1 MCFVDE
7 IRKNFRQSL
16 TDQFQI
22 VKGAWGRHKKST
34 QSLVVSIIYVSI
46 LKNRIT
52 LKIIVF
58 RSLDWQFCTSY
69 RNHTL
74 NSRRHWSTPPIY
86 SLPLIFPYLLIEIFW
101 CHPGRGPGLL
111 TNPVWSLVSLTLRN
125 RTLKP
130 DLHGG
135 WIERIKVLN
144 KSYRDPYTIVSP
156 SDLQTFQRKLLLSIM
171 KRVICN
177 KNAKLWRFDPFFC
190 NEWILAWSGFFS
202 EKIRVNEMSQ
212 LI

>member
-52 LKIIVF
+52 LKIIVILYF
-58 RSLDWQFCTSY
+58 LSKSHSKFSEALINTSHLFPSPDLPIFTDWNILMPPRPRPGSL
-69 RNHTL
+69 NK
-74 NSRRHWSTPPIY
+74 
-86 SLPLIFPYLLIEIFW
+86 
-101 CHPGRGPGLL
+101 PGLV
-111 TNPVWSLVSLTLRN
+111 TSIPNLRN